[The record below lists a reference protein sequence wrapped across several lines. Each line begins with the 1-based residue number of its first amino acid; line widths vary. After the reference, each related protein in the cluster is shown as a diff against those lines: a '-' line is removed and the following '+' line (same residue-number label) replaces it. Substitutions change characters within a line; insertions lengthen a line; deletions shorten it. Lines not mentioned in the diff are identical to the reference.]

1 MNRDDQLRELR
12 MNAASWPPLALV
24 YAALVVG
31 LVLSGM
37 AIT

>member
-1 MNRDDQLRELR
+1 MDRDRMIREYR
-12 MNAASWPPLALV
+12 MNAASWPGLAVMYGLV
-24 YAALVVG
+24 IAA